1 MSPSTSRDTGPEG
14 LTTPEEVLD
23 SYRNGSISREEAVDA
38 MQELSVLSVGSLARI
53 DLNREARCGVPEVV
67 YGEGKRLHELGDI
80 VTAMLGQRGKVI
92 ITRLSPESRDALLPL
107 LKDAD
112 VEYDDDARA
121 LVARRK
127 GLMRNET
134 MEGTVAVLTAGT
146 SDIPIAAECAFI
158 ARELG
163 LKVVMFNDVGVAGVH
178 RLVPCIKSM
187 VDEKVDCIV
196 VVAGMEGALPSLV
209 AGLVDVPVIGVPTS
223 IGYGANLGGMTTLLS
238 MLSSCAPG
246 LAVVNVDNGFGAA
259 VFARKV
265 CIAHRRREGSP

>member
-1 MSPSTSRDTGPEG
+1 M
-14 LTTPEEVLD
+14 
-23 SYRNGSISREEAVDA
+23 
-38 MQELSVLSVGSLARI
+38 LSVGSLARI

-67 YGEGKRLHELGDI
+67 YGEGKRLNELKDI
-80 VTAMLGQRGKVI
+80 ALAMLRERGKVI
-92 ITRLSPESRDALLPL
+92 ITRLSPERRDVIVPL

-112 VEYDDDARA
+112 IEYDDDAQA

-127 GLMRNET
+127 GSMKKESYK
-134 MEGTVAVLTAGT
+134 GTIAVLTAGT
-146 SDIPIAAECAFI
+146 SDIPVAAECGLI
-158 ARELG
+158 AKELG
-163 LKVVMFNDVGVAGVH
+163 LKVIMFNDVGVAGVH
-178 RLVPCIKSM
+178 RLVPCIKTL
-187 VDEKVDCIV
+187 VDEKVDCII

-238 MLSSCAPG
+238 MLCSCAPG

-265 CIAHRRREGSP
+265 CITHRRTEGSP

>member
-1 MSPSTSRDTGPEG
+1 
-14 LTTPEEVLD
+14 
-23 SYRNGSISREEAVDA
+23 
-38 MQELSVLSVGSLARI
+38 MQDLSVLSVGSLARI

-67 YGEGKRLHELGDI
+67 YGEGKRLNDLVDI
-80 VTAMLGQRGKVI
+80 ATAMLGQQGKVI
-92 ITRLSPESRDALLPL
+92 ITRLSPEYRDALLPM
-107 LKDAD
+107 LKDAE
-112 VEYDDDARA
+112 VEYDEDARA

-127 GLMRNET
+127 GLTRNET
-134 MEGTVAVLTAGT
+134 MEGTVAILTAGT

-163 LKVVMFNDVGVAGVH
+163 LKVVLFNDVGVAGVH
-178 RLVPCIKSM
+178 RLVPCIKM
-187 VDEKVDCIV
+187 MADEKVDCIV